1 MSWLERI
8 SALPERGNEPPSN
21 EEQMS
26 PGLTG
31 QYDWELREKAGQH
44 MPPPPPEAMGVEG
57 EYDPSG
63 LAKRV
68 AAALDGDPIVED
80 LETVEIVQIGK
91 AIVFKGRVPE
101 PGILERLV
109 EIASQVDGT
118 AEVDT
123 HEVIVEG
130 DENVRTPRD
139 R

>member
-8 SALPERGNEPPSN
+8 SVLPERGNAQPST

-31 QYDWELREKAGQH
+31 EYDWELREKAGLH
-44 MPPPPPEAMGVEG
+44 MPPPPPEAMGIEG

-68 AAALDGDPIVED
+68 AMALDRDPIVED

-91 AIVFKGRVPE
+91 AIVLKGQVPE
-101 PGILERLV
+101 QGVLDRLV
-109 EIASQVDGT
+109 KIASQVDGT

-123 HEVIVEG
+123 HEVVVE
-130 DENVRTPRD
+130 VR
-139 R
+139 